1 MQFVGRG
8 RHHHPPRRPLPP
20 FTSHPGTAQKTKLG
34 FTRGAE
40 HNPLGTFRTFTCCP
54 FKPKSQNETE
64 IGTSIGRGGDAQ
76 LVVVVTSSLPLLTRE
91 FFSTVHCTTIL
102 TLPVIWAS
110 FFVSLAFSY
119 LYSSLIYPFSS
130 SASHLIN
137 INLSTPNLT
146 GRFRNI
152 NIHLYI
158 YFSSFTLPHQ
168 WAIFSLSRLC
178 TPRRGCVR
186 AAATARCARCARYST
201 SSA

>member
-40 HNPLGTFRTFTCCP
+40 HNPLRTFRTFTCCP

-64 IGTSIGRGGDAQ
+64 IGTSIGREGDAQ
-76 LVVVVTSSLPLLTRE
+76 LVVVVVVVTSSLPLLTRE
-91 FFSTVHCTTIL
+91 FISAAHCTTIL

-146 GRFRNI
+146 GRFISAGRSAI
-152 NIHLYI
+152 LIYISIYTFLHSLYRTNGE
-158 YFSSFTLPHQ
+158 YF
-168 WAIFSLSRLC
+168 LS
-178 TPRRGCVR
+178 
-186 AAATARCARCARYST
+186 ADCARPGVDA
-201 SSA
+201 